1 MPSNDV
7 YRLECCQLAVQI
19 WSRQWKQIESG
30 TLKIEVQIELP
41 SDTWESPNIGQHSVD
56 LIIRM
61 PTNQDSLN
69 ESFELNGWVK
79 WRFSATGQYSGL
91 SACWFRR
98 SSRYLKFRFISNHT
112 ESNQIAVLKLDWIS
126 LNFTELFSESRSVK
140 FDSFPIQRGRLGKC
154 VAWRT
159 AWRVRYRSVATD
171 CCLANR
177 A

>member
-69 ESFELNGWVK
+69 ESFELNV
-79 WRFSATGQYSGL
+79 
-91 SACWFRR
+91 
-98 SSRYLKFRFISNHT
+98 
-112 ESNQIAVLKLDWIS
+112 ESNGDFQLPASIQDFQHAV
-126 LNFTELFSESRSVK
+126 SEVPDTWSS
-140 FDSFPIQRGRLGKC
+140 DSFLTTPNQTKLLF
-154 VAWRT
+154 W
-159 AWRVRYRSVATD
+159 
-171 CCLANR
+171 N
-177 A
+177 